1 MDIDRH
7 DLFELYKVATETD
20 RYELELGWKLVQF
33 FTALNSGL
41 IGLGFTL
48 LGSDQLLS
56 KLYTIPIFSVGT
68 TIVLFTNNWLETF
81 LSLFLL
87 SHLNLSSSEV
97 FA

>member
-1 MDIDRH
+1 M
-7 DLFELYKVATETD
+7 ATETD

-56 KLYTIPIFSVGT
+56 KLYTIPIFAVG
-68 TIVLFTNNWLETF
+68 VLVSSIAI
-81 LSLFLL
+81 LSRRIYHEHSLRASYKKTLIE
-87 SHLNLSSSEV
+87 SELKLYDH
-97 FA
+97 